1 MLGDACWLHFLF
13 GSSYVTFLAF
23 LVSDLLCLSREVQK
37 HLEPE
42 QNVQTLG
49 GDHTLTDVHRV
60 VLCRW
65 ERHQCT
71 IMINNAHYIHYHRQ
85 IMDPS
90 ITQKTETSHPFHP
103 FLKGREHL
111 EFAVRNFIGISAVF
125 FLATMHLG
133 PGWMSHVAQW
143 SEVPLWC
150 HDRMPIKLINHQ
162 KMKK

>member
-13 GSSYVTFLAF
+13 GSSYVTFFAF
-23 LVSDLLCLSREVQK
+23 LVSRRFSWLKKDLLCLSREVQK

-71 IMINNAHYIHYHRQ
+71 IMINNAHYI
-85 IMDPS
+85 PS
-90 ITQKTETSHPFHP
+90 GNLT
-103 FLKGREHL
+103 
-111 EFAVRNFIGISAVF
+111 
-125 FLATMHLG
+125 
-133 PGWMSHVAQW
+133 
-143 SEVPLWC
+143 
-150 HDRMPIKLINHQ
+150 
-162 KMKK
+162 